1 MLSSVFFQETP
12 NFVFLV
18 MEVSYFY
25 STIFY
30 LFIYLL
36 FCLSSFAHVL
46 DVYIKP
52 SHMAQWL
59 VLLNTGTGL
68 KEKQTKNTIPEK
80 PILKNKFI
88 GFDISSVLLIK

>member
-52 SHMAQWL
+52 SHMAQ
-59 VLLNTGTGL
+59 
-68 KEKQTKNTIPEK
+68 
-80 PILKNKFI
+80 
-88 GFDISSVLLIK
+88 